1 MEQISKIEM
10 ELGETSPNVLFSEEE
25 ENKNPLT
32 LVIVHKDF
40 MNRMQV
46 KKKKTVAFN
55 IHVLKA
61 SSSYTKYPCPSHD
74 KQLEKLQQLKMTT
87 D

>member
-46 KKKKTVAFN
+46 KKKKN
-55 IHVLKA
+55 CCI
-61 SSSYTKYPCPSHD
+61 
-74 KQLEKLQQLKMTT
+74 
-87 D
+87 